1 MKSTAFK
8 VPVLFVFLVLL
19 TPFMLVDASEASS
32 QTATSPYQVVD
43 GKVDQATFI
52 GWRVF
57 HSACHGC
64 HGEDATGTSVAPNL
78 VERITD
84 MKAEEFVATVLE
96 RYRITMSSDEMKGDD
111 STALRQAYVDL
122 ILKHE
127 RGELIMPTW
136 RKDPNVKPHVMD
148 IYGYLRARADGALGT
163 GRPERFEKFN

>member
-1 MKSTAFK
+1 MKLMAIK
-8 VPVLFVFLVLL
+8 IPVLFALLVLL
-19 TPFMLVDASEASS
+19 TPFMLIEASERSS

-84 MKAEEFVATVLE
+84 MKAKDFVATVLE
-96 RYRITMSSDEMKGDD
+96 RYRITMSSGEMRGDD

-163 GRPERFEKFN
+163 GRPERIEKQD

>member
-1 MKSTAFK
+1 MKLMAIK
-8 VPVLFVFLVLL
+8 VPALFVLL
-19 TPFMLVDASEASS
+19 ALLSTFMLIEAGEESS
-32 QTATSPYQVVD
+32 QTAISPYQVVD

-84 MKAEEFVATVLE
+84 MKAEDFVATVLE
-96 RYRITMSSDEMKGDD
+96 RYRITMSSGEMKSDN

-148 IYGYLRARADGALGT
+148 IYGYLRARADGVLST
-163 GRPERFEKFN
+163 GRPERIEK